1 MSIAGPGAVD
11 GIVKECQ
18 DDLFV
23 AFGNIIHAFS
33 KMILSEVAI
42 SIIARQIISM
52 SIINHSPM
60 PIYQNSR
67 TPTRKRSRVGIN
79 YTSSAPVPQVS

>member
-1 MSIAGPGAVD
+1 MSYLQTFKEYQHI

-42 SIIARQIISM
+42 SIIARQI
-52 SIINHSPM
+52 
-60 PIYQNSR
+60 
-67 TPTRKRSRVGIN
+67 V
-79 YTSSAPVPQVS
+79 